1 MNTHPVVSGVRHK
14 VTHHQPIVS
23 EAHDDDAGAHTAAPS
38 VILDKMGYREH
49 ANDQIRA
56 VSTTLTPPAAR
67 QSLIST

>member
-38 VILDKMGYREH
+38 VIFDKMGYREH
-49 ANDQIRA
+49 TNDEIRA
-56 VSTTLTPPAAR
+56 VSITLTLPVTE
-67 QSLIST
+67 QSLIFT